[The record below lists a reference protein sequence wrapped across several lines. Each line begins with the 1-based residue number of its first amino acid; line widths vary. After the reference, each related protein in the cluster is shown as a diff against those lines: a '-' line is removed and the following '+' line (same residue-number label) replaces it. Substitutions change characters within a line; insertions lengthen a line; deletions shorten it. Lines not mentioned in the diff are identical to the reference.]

1 MGSFRDW
8 LGNIIAGRDLTEE
21 HAGAQIGGV
30 RQHTSNQQVNGM
42 TPVKLASILRAADN
56 GDPEAFFELAEQIE
70 ELDPHYVAQ
79 LATRKRS
86 VAQLPITVRAA
97 SDSADH
103 QKHAEFVRQW
113 VEGGVLRS
121 NLFDML
127 DAIGKAISFMEV
139 DWQVRH
145 GHLCP
150 VKLEW
155 RTQRWFTFD
164 RLDGDTPLLRD
175 VGGDQPLTPHK
186 FVVHRSKV
194 KSGLTIRSGIARIA
208 VWYWMFKSFTVKD
221 WAIFC
226 QNYGQPIRIGKY
238 GRGATEAE
246 KDVLWRAVSGIAGDC
261 AAIMP
266 REMLVEF
273 HEVGSKSSSTDMYE
287 RRSDWHNREVS
298 KLVLGQTTTTD
309 AVSGGHAVAK
319 EHRLVQ
325 EDIERS
331 DALDASDSLNGQLVP
346 NMVAFNYGPQ
356 DHYPIIAIGRPD
368 EVPIEIFSSAF
379 EKLAP
384 HGLTAEAGWLRDRL
398 GIPAPK
404 DGAEIIGGRPQV
416 AVPTPPEKPE
426 TAKQSFDRLF
436 TSAHAR
442 KETDIVDRLTERLEE
457 EATGAMDGM
466 IEEVRSILFQAKDL
480 KDAAARLTAL
490 DMSADELTET
500 MAQAMTVA
508 HLAGQAALLDDLK
521 AGA

>member
-8 LGNIIAGRDLTEE
+8 LGNVIAGRDLSDE

-30 RQHTSNQQVNGM
+30 RQHTSNQQTIGM

-86 VAQLPITVRAA
+86 VAQLPITVKAA
-97 SDSADH
+97 SDSAEH
-103 QKHAEFVRQW
+103 EQHAAFVRAW
-113 VEGGVLRS
+113 VDQGILRS
-121 NLFDML
+121 SLFDML
-127 DAIGKAISFMEV
+127 DAIGKAISFMEI

-150 VKLEW
+150 AKLTW
-155 RTQRWFTFD
+155 QTQRWFTFD
-164 RLDGDTPLLRD
+164 KMDGDTPLLRD
-175 VGGDQPLTPHK
+175 VGGDKPFAPHK
-186 FVVHRSKV
+186 FIVHRSKV
-194 KSGLTIRSGIARIA
+194 KSGLTIRSGIARVA

-287 RRSDWHNREVS
+287 RRTDWHNREVS

-331 DALDASDSLNGQLVP
+331 DALETSGTFNAQLIP
-346 NMVAFNYGPQ
+346 NMVAFNFGPQ
-356 DHYPIIAIGRPD
+356 DHYPTLAIGRPD
-368 EVPIEIFSSAF
+368 EVPIDVFSSAF
-379 EKLAP
+379 EKLGP
-384 HGLTAEAGWLRDRL
+384 LGLTADAGWMRDRL

-404 DGAEIIGGRPQV
+404 TDAEIVGGRPV
-416 AVPTPPEKPE
+416 APAPVKEEKTQPTKHALDRVFASAHSRTQPNIMDAL
-426 TAKQSFDRLF
+426 TDRL
-436 TSAHAR
+436 
-442 KETDIVDRLTERLEE
+442 EQ
-457 EATGAMDGM
+457 EASEAMNGM
-466 IEEVRSILFQAKDL
+466 IEKVRNVLMQATDL
-480 KDAAARLTAL
+480 ADAGRRVATLGL
-490 DMSADELTET
+490 SADELAEAMART
-500 MAQAMTVA
+500 MTLA
-508 HLAGQAALLDDLK
+508 HLAGQAALVDDL
-521 AGA
+521 AGRT